1 MLKRVS
7 PGFDV
12 RIEVVDVDLDAEL
25 ALNYGGE
32 VPVLFINGQKFAK
45 YRIDEERLRR
55 KLARESLK
63 ESWGILTGGES

>member
-7 PGFDV
+7 QGFDV